1 MQGVSDPLDRG
12 VLGVTR
18 KDGATLSQPHPPRS
32 HAPSLVW
39 GFATTRH
46 QTLYFVITDP
56 PRSPP
61 SRVVLRHLLAIRLNT
76 MSLLAPKPAHHS
88 YASPLLCTLSHY
100 SPTPEARHHS
110 LCFATTLYDTPFT
123 RRPPL
128 FLPPNPRTTTLAP
141 QGKPLF
147 PPHAHAYPYHNLRPF
162 VQARLNFLPL
172 FDVTEN
178 EEHA

>member
-1 MQGVSDPLDRG
+1 MCFAKCSFLR
-12 VLGVTR
+12 
-18 KDGATLSQPHPPRS
+18 RS
-32 HAPSLVW
+32 AGGS
-39 GFATTRH
+39 G
-46 QTLYFVITDP
+46 
-56 PRSPP
+56 P
-61 SRVVLRHLLAIRLNT
+61 SRLRPSRGYKKGRCDPFPT
-76 MSLLAPKPAHHS
+76 PSSPKPR
-88 YASPLLCTLSHY
+88 PITRVEVRHY
-100 SPTPEARHHS
+100 SPSDLILCHYSPQSPPITPMLRHYSVRLVITRPPPEARHHS
-110 LCFATTLYDTPFT
+110 LFFATTLYDTPFT